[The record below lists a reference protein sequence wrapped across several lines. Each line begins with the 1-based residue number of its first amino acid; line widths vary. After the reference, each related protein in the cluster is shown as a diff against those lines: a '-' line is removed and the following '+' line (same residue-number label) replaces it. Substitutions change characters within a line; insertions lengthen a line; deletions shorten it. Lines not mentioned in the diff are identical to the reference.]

1 MLASRKASNQPSRN
15 SLALDDRASQILTP
29 GEQSNRDSMTS
40 GSGSEE
46 EKSEVNENNVDHLR
60 EFETSE
66 FPPEPPLDASRTSLN
81 VPDDYQ
87 QESDRAESDRAAS
100 DSVEEDEMPAR
111 LEVVTSSE
119 QLGFLK
125 THPTLMALIV
135 GLVALLIAVLVEMRF
150 NIIRLA

>member
-1 MLASRKASNQPSRN
+1 MLASRKASSQPSRN

-46 EKSEVNENNVDHLR
+46 EKSEVNENGLDHLR

-81 VPDDYQ
+81 VPDDYM

-111 LEVVTSSE
+111 IEVVTSSE
-119 QLGFLK
+119 RQSFLK
-125 THPTLMALIV
+125 THPTLMAIIV
-135 GLVALLIAVLVEMRF
+135 GLIALLIAVVVEMRF
-150 NIIRLA
+150 NVIRLA